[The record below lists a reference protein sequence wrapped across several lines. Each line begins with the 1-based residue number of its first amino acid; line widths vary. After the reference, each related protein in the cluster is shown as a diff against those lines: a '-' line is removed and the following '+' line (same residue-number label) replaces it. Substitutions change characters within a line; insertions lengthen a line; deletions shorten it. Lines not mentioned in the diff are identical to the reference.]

1 MSSTDVVVV
10 WNWLSFLILNSSLY
24 NPGTISM
31 QSRSGMNCSVKS
43 KTEKKF
49 FCSNIKIYLLMYI
62 RCMANQPPPYPSLS
76 YFHGLTGEGGS
87 LWSHWGQAK
96 RDSFNSQASF
106 TRFPFGTLFI
116 RTVDAYG
123 SSQIPPEVSTFY
135 QQIEASNLLSLSIL
149 FCIWSR
155 IFKQESKVTQRNVVK
170 LLL

>member
-10 WNWLSFLILNSSLY
+10 WNWLSFLIFNSSLY
-24 NPGTISM
+24 IPGTISM
-31 QSRSGMNCSVKS
+31 QSRSGMNYSVKS
-43 KTEKKF
+43 ITGKKF
-49 FCSNIKIYLLMYI
+49 FLQQHKNIFTHVHQMYGKPTTPVPLPFLLS
-62 RCMANQPPPYPSLS
+62 RTQ
-76 YFHGLTGEGGS
+76 GGGGGS

-135 QQIEASNLLSLSIL
+135 KQMVASNLLSLSKL
-149 FCIWSR
+149 FMIPN
-155 IFKQESKVTQRNVVK
+155 I
-170 LLL
+170 

>member
-10 WNWLSFLILNSSLY
+10 WNWLLFLIFNSSLY
-24 NPGTISM
+24 IPGTISM
-31 QSRSGMNCSVKS
+31 QSRSGMNYSVKS
-43 KTEKKF
+43 ITGKKSF
-49 FCSNIKIYLLMYI
+49 LQQHKNIFTHVHQMYGKPTTPVPLPFLLS
-62 RCMANQPPPYPSLS
+62 RTQ
-76 YFHGLTGEGGS
+76 GGGGGS

-135 QQIEASNLLSLSIL
+135 KQMVASNLLSLSKL
-149 FCIWSR
+149 FMIPN
-155 IFKQESKVTQRNVVK
+155 I
-170 LLL
+170 

>member
-10 WNWLSFLILNSSLY
+10 WNWLSFLIFNSYLY
-24 NPGTISM
+24 NRGTISM
-31 QSRSGMNCSVKS
+31 QSRSGMNYSVKS
-43 KTEKKF
+43 ITGKKF
-49 FCSNIKIYLLMYI
+49 FLQQHKNIFTHVHQMYGK
-62 RCMANQPPPYPSLS
+62 PTTPYPSLS
-76 YFHGLTGEGGS
+76 YFHGLRGEGGGS

-135 QQIEASNLLSLSIL
+135 KQMVASNLLSLSKL
-149 FCIWSR
+149 FMIPN
-155 IFKQESKVTQRNVVK
+155 I
-170 LLL
+170 

>member
-10 WNWLSFLILNSSLY
+10 WNWLSFLIFNSSLY

-31 QSRSGMNCSVKS
+31 QSRSGMNYSVKS
-43 KTEKKF
+43 ITGKNV

-76 YFHGLTGEGGS
+76 YFHGLRGEGGS

-135 QQIEASNLLSLSIL
+135 KQMEASNLLSLSKL
-149 FCIWSR
+149 FMIPN
-155 IFKQESKVTQRNVVK
+155 I
-170 LLL
+170 

>member
-10 WNWLSFLILNSSLY
+10 WNWLSFLIFNSSLY

-31 QSRSGMNCSVKS
+31 QSRSGMNYSVKS
-43 KTEKKF
+43 ITGKKF
-49 FCSNIKIYLLMYI
+49 FCSNIKIYLLMYM
-62 RCMANQPPPYPSLS
+62 CMANQPPPYPSLS
-76 YFHGLTGEGGS
+76 YFHGLRGEGGS

-135 QQIEASNLLSLSIL
+135 KQMVASNLLSLSKL
-149 FCIWSR
+149 FMIPN
-155 IFKQESKVTQRNVVK
+155 I
-170 LLL
+170 

>member
-1 MSSTDVVVV
+1 MTLVPDLQFICV
-10 WNWLSFLILNSSLY
+10 
-24 NPGTISM
+24 
-31 QSRSGMNCSVKS
+31 QSRYNFHAVTKWYELFCKI
-43 KTEKKF
+43 KNWKKKF
-49 FCSNIKIYLLMYI
+49 FCSNIKIYLLVYI
-62 RCMANQPPPYPSLS
+62 RCMANQPPLYPFLS
-76 YFHGLTGEGGS
+76 YFHGLKEEGGS

-135 QQIEASNLLSLSIL
+135 EQIEASNLFSLSIL